1 MTGYDAPTVDA
12 TGRRPLWIR
21 SAVVMAVIIATLYVV
36 EAIDTAMNNRLDADG
51 IVSRDADGLVG
62 IVFSPF
68 LHDGFAHLTSNAVP
82 GAVLGFLLLLARRF
96 VIATAVVWIVSGVG
110 VWLFG
115 PTGAITIG
123 ASGII
128 FGWLAFL
135 LVRGLFNRSPLQILL
150 GVLLFLVY
158 GSVLLGVLP
167 NNNGVSW
174 QAHLFGAIG
183 GVLAA
188 SLLAGRD
195 RRSRQRDPAAASTQ
209 LFGGDPT
216 TSPRG
221 TLPR

>member
-1 MTGYDAPTVDA
+1 MTGYDAPTVNVAD
-12 TGRRPLWIR
+12 RRPLWIR
-21 SAVVMAVIIATLYVV
+21 SAVVMAVVIAALYVV
-36 EAIDTAMNNRLDADG
+36 EAVDTAMNNRLDADG
-51 IVSRDADGLVG
+51 IVSRHADGLVG

-115 PTGAITIG
+115 PTGFTTIG
-123 ASGII
+123 ASGIV

-150 GVLLFLVY
+150 GFLLFLVY

-167 NNNGVSW
+167 GQSGVSW
-174 QAHLFGAIG
+174 QAHLFGAVG

-195 RRSRQRDPAAASTQ
+195 RRRRQRDPAPGLAP
-209 LFGGDPT
+209 LFGQNPT